1 MNQTREGLMKNG
13 KSFFYVIKQPG
24 VVIKLKEIRKYV
36 LEPKQT
42 KVFWGLNVDSS
53 TISVYLS

>member
-1 MNQTREGLMKNG
+1 MKNG
-13 KSFFYVIKQPG
+13 ESFFCVIKQPG